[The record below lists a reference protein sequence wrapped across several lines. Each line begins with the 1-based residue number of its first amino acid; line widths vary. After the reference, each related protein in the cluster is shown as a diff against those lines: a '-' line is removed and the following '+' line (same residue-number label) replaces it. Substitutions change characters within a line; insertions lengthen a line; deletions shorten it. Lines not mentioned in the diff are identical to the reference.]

1 MIADMKKETLHLK
14 MKVQQMEFFQA
25 EKVNKMN
32 TSVLNN
38 PGENTSEDIANED
51 EKGPNDSDTEIVTMD
66 DDNKSAGSIEIKND
80 NNSAGS
86 VEIKNK
92 SNSNSFSSH

>member
-32 TSVLNN
+32 TSILNN
-38 PGENTSEDIANED
+38 PGENTSLDSNED

-80 NNSAGS
+80 NSSVGS